1 MQEQCILNFNWRIT
15 MRLLLLLTLTLSG
28 CADLSQMNRDFNISV
43 AQATGTFVAPT
54 LGGSP
59 RPSGCSDDKC
69 RQLDRLEEALYGEA
83 NRHQITFTLLVNRF
97 YEGRAR
103 LFPESRDS
111 SGLWELRSF
120 QLALAEHV
128 DLGKVSAAQW
138 AYLVDAKANEISER
152 NRGRRTV
159 CNTTNTGTREFP
171 EYRTVCR
178 Q

>member
-1 MQEQCILNFNWRIT
+1 
-15 MRLLLLLTLTLSG
+15 MRFLLLLLLSLSG
-28 CADLSQMNRDFNISV
+28 CADLHQLNRDFNDTV
-43 AQATGTFVAPT
+43 AEATGTYVAPT

-69 RQLDRLEEALYGEA
+69 RQLDRLEAALYADAKG
-83 NRHQITFTLLVNRF
+83 RQITYTSLVNRF
-97 YEGRAR
+97 YETRTR
-103 LFPESRDS
+103 LYPDSRDH
-111 SGLWELRSF
+111 SGIWEIRSF

-138 AYLVDAKANEISER
+138 AYLVDAKTNEVYER
-152 NRGRRTV
+152 QRGRRTV
-159 CNTTNTGTREFP
+159 CNTSNTGTREFP